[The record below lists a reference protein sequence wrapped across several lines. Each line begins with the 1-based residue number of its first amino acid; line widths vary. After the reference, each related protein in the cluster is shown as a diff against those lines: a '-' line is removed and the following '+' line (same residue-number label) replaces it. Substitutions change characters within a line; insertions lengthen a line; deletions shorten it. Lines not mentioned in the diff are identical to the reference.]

1 MMTNLIDGILNYLSM
16 DNTGALMV
24 SGEWG
29 CGKSYHIKNS
39 VIPALKENGYNSI
52 FVSLFGID
60 NLNRI
65 PLMIAENY
73 KGDSNTNDEKKDRK
87 THIKNLSRWAAKGTK
102 AITSVTWLSQFVNM
116 DTLVNG
122 NSTFLYK
129 LIPNENTVIFL
140 DDIERVIGTGNIDIH
155 ALLGTIN
162 GLVEH
167 QGYKVVVIANNSY
180 IQNQGEEKM
189 VFKEK
194 VIEKTL
200 VYKPDV
206 ANIFKEICRSS
217 NYKNAFVDFMMD
229 NKSIEVIN
237 PNCDVYLTEKGILAD
252 LHNIR
257 ILKFALSHF
266 NKIYEVCTEF
276 LNDKDSLESLFIR
289 SLWATTVGLS
299 VEYKKNRLSYRDREQ
314 FVGYIDI
321 LEPDWQIDDEKSEEN
336 LFEQKANTDIDI
348 EQEKTNQNALQR
360 ISYLFKVFVKSH
372 QLMVISSQVLF
383 DFITAGIPLDV
394 GHLKKEWDSF
404 RFSFSLKRINPEDQ
418 LLFKFQQEPWEMSN
432 EEMKEGLI
440 ELAKYVKEGIYSDN
454 KSYVT
459 AASSLLRYHELTPYT
474 EDEISIMIREGIDKM
489 YSRMQFPDPMELQN
503 LMALDREQQRF
514 PWVVHYEKQKMEE
527 RMDSLREIDIL
538 EVKRQFNEDLPA
550 LAARLIVQDES
561 TKSPEFLNYPILS
574 KIEEIDIINK
584 FKQIQPR
591 EVVAIYRILK
601 SRLIKNMNPKIYD
614 DELQF
619 VRRLRTAIKGRQP
632 QEKQFSDVII
642 ENDLNVIIDGLLKD
656 KD

>member
-1 MMTNLIDGILNYLSM
+1 MITNLIDGILNYLSM

-73 KGDSNTNDEKKDRK
+73 KGDSNTNDEKKDWK
-87 THIKNLSRWAAKGTK
+87 KNLSRLAAKGTK

-140 DDIERVIGTGNIDIH
+140 DDLERIIDTGNIDIH

-162 GLVEH
+162 GLVEQ

-180 IQNQGEEKM
+180 IQEQGEEKLI
-189 VFKEK
+189 FKEK

-206 ANIFKEICRSS
+206 ANIFKEICCSS
-217 NYKNAFVDFMMD
+217 NYKKAFVDFMVD

-237 PNCDVYLTEKGILAD
+237 PKCDVYLTEKGILAD

-266 NKIYEVCTEF
+266 NKIYEVCEEF
-276 LNDKDSLESLFIR
+276 LNDKDPIENLFFR

-299 VEYKKNRLSYRDREQ
+299 IEYKKNRLSYKDREQ
-314 FVGYIDI
+314 FVGYLDI
-321 LEPDWQIDDEKSEEN
+321 TEPDWEIDDQKSEEN
-336 LFEQKANTDIDI
+336 LFEQKANTDI
-348 EQEKTNQNALQR
+348 EQVKTNQNALQR

-372 QLMVISSQVLF
+372 QLIVIPSQVLF

-394 GHLKKEWDSF
+394 GHIKKEWESF
-404 RFSFSLKRINPEDQ
+404 RL
-418 LLFKFQQEPWEMSN
+418 
-432 EEMKEGLI
+432 
-440 ELAKYVKEGIYSDN
+440 
-454 KSYVT
+454 
-459 AASSLLRYHELTPYT
+459 
-474 EDEISIMIREGIDKM
+474 
-489 YSRMQFPDPMELQN
+489 
-503 LMALDREQQRF
+503 
-514 PWVVHYEKQKMEE
+514 
-527 RMDSLREIDIL
+527 
-538 EVKRQFNEDLPA
+538 
-550 LAARLIVQDES
+550 
-561 TKSPEFLNYPILS
+561 
-574 KIEEIDIINK
+574 
-584 FKQIQPR
+584 
-591 EVVAIYRILK
+591 
-601 SRLIKNMNPKIYD
+601 
-614 DELQF
+614 
-619 VRRLRTAIKGRQP
+619 
-632 QEKQFSDVII
+632 
-642 ENDLNVIIDGLLKD
+642 
-656 KD
+656 